1 MVDGKP
7 LPENLASEHEGAAED
22 SPAPNEALTGESAGA
37 ARPTQASP
45 PDETAAP
52 TPPTDLKPGYVVAG
66 AIGMMGF
73 LSSLIWLISFPPM
86 SRGGTAALVGLFLV
100 NVTTQRGKHVC
111 WEFSMK
117 DADRP
122 SRGPGCAE
130 PTPSLRPRLEAEA

>member
-73 LSSLIWLISFPPM
+73 LSSLIWLISFPPR
-86 SRGGTAALVGLFLV
+86 SRRRHGGACRAVSFMRCRSSHCLVAILETMEEGPARAGCGRC
-100 NVTTQRGKHVC
+100 NHGSVT
-111 WEFSMK
+111 WAS
-117 DADRP
+117 ADP
-122 SRGPGCAE
+122 SR
-130 PTPSLRPRLEAEA
+130 